1 MAILT
6 ALLKGELSGWGGGW
20 RPCLPA
26 ASRVLGAGAVGAA
39 PPGEAGCPGV
49 PRCEAAAQGRAGWVW
64 GPVCLR
70 VPTACVAGISTGSRG

>member
-6 ALLKGELSGWGGGW
+6 ALLKGELSGEGGLATLSPRG
-20 RPCLPA
+20 LA
-26 ASRVLGAGAVGAA
+26 GAGSRAVGAA

-70 VPTACVAGISTGSRG
+70 VLTACVAGISTGSRG